1 MDDSSTTRECAGLNS
16 MMHLWMLLLIGV
28 IVVVILGAILQRLG
42 RMVGGCV
49 CAVFVV
55 VSFTLGAYMLF
66 TGTSFC
72 NIPVL
77 GRRMC

>member
-1 MDDSSTTRECAGLNS
+1 MI
-16 MMHLWMLLLIGV
+16 HLWILLLIGV
-28 IVVVILGAILQRLG
+28 VVVVIVGAVLQRLG

-66 TGTSFC
+66 TGTAFC